1 VAVGWYALHG
11 STAAIFREGNMKQ
24 ETTWLVLGQEW
35 RDLSL
40 IMFGMGVGTFLTLMV
55 KMELNDRK
63 KRKQK

>member
-1 VAVGWYALHG
+1 
-11 STAAIFREGNMKQ
+11 MKQ

-40 IMFGMGVGTFLTLMV
+40 IMFGIGVGTFLTLMV
-55 KMELNDRK
+55 NMELNDRK